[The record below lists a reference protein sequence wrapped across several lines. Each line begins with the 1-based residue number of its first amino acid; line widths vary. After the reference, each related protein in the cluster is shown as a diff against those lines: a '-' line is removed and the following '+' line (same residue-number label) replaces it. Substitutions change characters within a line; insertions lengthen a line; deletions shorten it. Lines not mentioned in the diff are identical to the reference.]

1 MQISFVD
8 AVMNSKASLILLAA
22 IALAS
27 CSSAPERAPV
37 TKVDK
42 PFAAAGSIEMQLDGG
57 DYIIRAGPDERI
69 RVLFAGNT
77 GNAAADLGTSGTHAN
92 LAIRD
97 TPHSNFRATVEVPAT
112 ADLTVHLTGGNLEV
126 AAITGNK
133 DIDSKAGNVA
143 IAIPN
148 SNDYATVDAAV
159 KVGNLDAGPFGDS
172 GSGLSP
178 HLKWSGSGKYTLR
191 ASLGAGNLGLPH
203 ETRRE
208 LCPGDAGVG
217 GDPPERRECP
227 RCAGNAP

>member
-1 MQISFVD
+1 MKSKSNFV
-8 AVMNSKASLILLAA
+8 LLAA
-22 IALAS
+22 FALAS
-27 CSSAPERAPV
+27 CSSGPEQAPVAAV

-57 DYIIRAGPDERI
+57 DYTIRASPDERI
-69 RVLFAGNT
+69 RVSFAGNT
-77 GNAAADLGTSGTHAN
+77 GNATADLGTSGTHAN

-133 DIDSKAGNVA
+133 DIDSKAGNVG

-148 SNDYATVDAAV
+148 SNDYGTVDAAV

-191 ASLGAGNLGLPH
+191 ASLGAGNL
-203 ETRRE
+203 E
-208 LCPGDAGVG
+208 LKH
-217 GDPPERRECP
+217 
-227 RCAGNAP
+227 